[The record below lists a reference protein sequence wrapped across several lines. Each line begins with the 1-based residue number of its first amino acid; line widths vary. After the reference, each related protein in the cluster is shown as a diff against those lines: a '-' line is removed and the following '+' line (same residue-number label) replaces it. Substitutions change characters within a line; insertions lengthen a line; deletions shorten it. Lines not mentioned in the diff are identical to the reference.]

1 MIVGI
6 ISASAALVTAVTG
19 LVVAIRR
26 RKAKRAAE
34 AAQEVAQGTADVVK
48 LAQRAKE
55 KR

>member
-1 MIVGI
+1 MVIGI

-34 AAQEVAQGTADVVK
+34 AAQEVARNTAKVVQ
-48 LAQRAKE
+48 LAKKE